1 MRQYSGDDECAL
13 HDFDGRPGPA
23 RELTEAEGGA
33 RAHGWNELRDGAAE
47 AAAASRARGWG
58 RLAWPPPR
66 WPPPNLVVDAW
77 EAKISALARDAE
89 TRVLADIAAADA
101 ADDSATQSAPE
112 TSRSAPAR
120 AASTSWTTLSAATV
134 EANCGA
140 SSPSD
145 ALRLDLAAE
154 NVRDVSAL
162 PDLCPRLRALVLN
175 VNALDTLDGLERL
188 PLLRRLSARHNAI
201 RVPGFVAGGFR
212 ELRALALDGN
222 PLRSLDHLAAA
233 APSLEAFSARAC
245 GLGAAAFAAELATPR
260 LSATLTELHLAGN
273 PLGARGVST
282 LTEKSEFPNLLK
294 LNVSDA
300 RVVYLEGLERC
311 PLLSVLVAT
320 DNRIVRLPE
329 SFRRRRDGSG
339 SGACPP
345 GGGAHAALREL
356 RLDRNRLEE
365 IPDLWLPSLT
375 SLHARENRVRRI
387 GDLGGAPHLAVLD
400 VAFNRV
406 GDVPGA
412 PPLRPAFDVA
422 TAPRLE
428 RLALNDNPV
437 AAVEGYPDELFPF
450 LRELREVDGA
460 SVPREA
466 IVAATDALARDT
478 PLLAE
483 TLGEAL
489 ERRRARATVA
499 SRDEDRIA
507 KDAPMIAESVGTE
520 ELEAMSRVRWEARL
534 ASDRQALRRAR
545 KHLARVDDAA
555 AAAAA
560 GTTADRRDND
570 ALVVR
575 LEDVPDARERETP
588 NARSRRVD
596 VDSDEDDANAVPED
610 VAGGRV
616 ESSGNADAFAGDS
629 VALSPPPG
637 EAGALLLATMP
648 PPPGPAPGARAS
660 DVDDARWAHHAWR
673 MATSRVVDAV
683 VAAAAASDWRLDDAA
698 TEGEE
703 ILDPDAKV
711 SAAAREAARAAVAA
725 VVDYDPEQFQDVVV
739 KSGGNEPSTRDD
751 AAANAAATTIQ
762 TGWRAGRARAAARRT
777 EARRAAATTVQAA
790 WRGSRTRREEAS
802 RRRIEARARAEAKTR
817 ALAKARAEAEAKAL
831 AEAEAK
837 TRALAK
843 ARAEAEAKALA
854 EAEAKTRALAEAKA
868 EAEAK
873 TRALAE
879 AKARV
884 PVESS
889 AAVAIQSS
897 WRGWSVRRRFARARA
912 AARFDDDNDDDF
924 AGVEEAFYAPPA
936 NLDLDDVDL
945 DFDLDLDATAGVAS
959 LASSSTLGEIF
970 RDAATTEVATTATA
984 EASASSSSSS
994 RRGKEWAH
1002 LLPRASAED
1011 WPMSRLASSSAESR
1025 GGDDSEAGSSA
1036 RAMERKLEEAA
1047 SDWGLRERGPAAEAF
1062 YRNRAKLLKQEQRR
1076 KEREA
1081 LKDPLKRV
1089 RRFHRVAAGTAAAN
1103 AAGPGS
1109 AANAAASAARRAK
1122 FDSGGSGSSRTT
1134 TDAARRGTAFEFV
1147 GSGSGSGS
1155 AFGSA
1160 FGSGSALLSRDFAAD
1175 ATTTRRRIVYTP
1187 PAMAET
1193 GSKTGRSSGRTH
1205 GGSAVRRERGESREM
1220 GRGRREGARR

>member
-1 MRQYSGDDECAL
+1 M
-13 HDFDGRPGPA
+13 
-23 RELTEAEGGA
+23 TEAEGGA

-89 TRVLADIAAADA
+89 TRALADIAAADA

-145 ALRLDLAAE
+145 ARRLDLAAE

-320 DNRIVRLPE
+320 ENRIVRLPE

-375 SLHARENRVRRI
+375 NLHARENRVRRI

-450 LRELREVDGA
+450 LREIREVDGA

-483 TLGEAL
+483 TLKEAL
-489 ERRRARATVA
+489 ERRRAR
-499 SRDEDRIA
+499 RKDENRIA

-520 ELEAMSRVRWEARL
+520 KLEAMSRARWEARL
-534 ASDRQALRRAR
+534 ASDRQALVRAR
-545 KHLARVDDAA
+545 KHLARVDDDD
-555 AAAAA
+555 AAA
-560 GTTADRRDND
+560 GTTADRRDNDRRDND

-802 RRRIEARARAEAKTR
+802 RRRIEARE
-817 ALAKARAEAEAKAL
+817 
-831 AEAEAK
+831 
-837 TRALAK
+837 
-843 ARAEAEAKALA
+843 
-854 EAEAKTRALAEAKA
+854 
-868 EAEAK
+868 
-873 TRALAE
+873 
-879 AKARV
+879 
-884 PVESS
+884 
-889 AAVAIQSS
+889 
-897 WRGWSVRRRFARARA
+897 RGRRRRRE
-912 AARFDDDNDDDF
+912 RWRRRERRRRRRRERRRRRWRRRRRRRERWRRRRR
-924 AGVEEAFYAPPA
+924 G
-936 NLDLDDVDL
+936 
-945 DFDLDLDATAGVAS
+945 
-959 LASSSTLGEIF
+959 
-970 RDAATTEVATTATA
+970 
-984 EASASSSSSS
+984 SSSS
-994 RRGKEWAH
+994 RPRLWRSNRLGADGASDAASLALARRRDSTTTTTTISPAWRKPSTRPPRTSISTTSTSTSISTWTR
-1002 LLPRASAED
+1002 PRAWLRSRPHQRSERFSGTPRRLRLRRRQLLRLRRRRPHRPAEGRNGRISYRARLRRIGRCRV
-1011 WPMSRLASSSAESR
+1011 SRVRAPSRAEVTIRRLDRARARWSGNSRRRRAIGVYESEVPPRRRFTATAPSSSN
-1025 GGDDSEAGSSA
+1025 
-1036 RAMERKLEEAA
+1036 
-1047 SDWGLRERGPAAEAF
+1047 
-1062 YRNRAKLLKQEQRR
+1062 RNRG
-1076 KEREA
+1076 ERNG
-1081 LKDPLKRV
+1081 R
-1089 RRFHRVAAGTAAAN
+1089 H
-1103 AAGPGS
+1103 
-1109 AANAAASAARRAK
+1109 
-1122 FDSGGSGSSRTT
+1122 
-1134 TDAARRGTAFEFV
+1134 
-1147 GSGSGSGS
+1147 
-1155 AFGSA
+1155 
-1160 FGSGSALLSRDFAAD
+1160 
-1175 ATTTRRRIVYTP
+1175 
-1187 PAMAET
+1187 
-1193 GSKTGRSSGRTH
+1193 SKIR
-1205 GGSAVRRERGESREM
+1205 
-1220 GRGRREGARR
+1220 

>member
-1 MRQYSGDDECAL
+1 M
-13 HDFDGRPGPA
+13 
-23 RELTEAEGGA
+23 
-33 RAHGWNELRDGAAE
+33 
-47 AAAASRARGWG
+47 
-58 RLAWPPPR
+58 
-66 WPPPNLVVDAW
+66 
-77 EAKISALARDAE
+77 
-89 TRVLADIAAADA
+89 
-101 ADDSATQSAPE
+101 
-112 TSRSAPAR
+112 
-120 AASTSWTTLSAATV
+120 
-134 EANCGA
+134 
-140 SSPSD
+140 
-145 ALRLDLAAE
+145 
-154 NVRDVSAL
+154 
-162 PDLCPRLRALVLN
+162 
-175 VNALDTLDGLERL
+175 
-188 PLLRRLSARHNAI
+188 
-201 RVPGFVAGGFR
+201 
-212 ELRALALDGN
+212 
-222 PLRSLDHLAAA
+222 
-233 APSLEAFSARAC
+233 
-245 GLGAAAFAAELATPR
+245 
-260 LSATLTELHLAGN
+260 
-273 PLGARGVST
+273 
-282 LTEKSEFPNLLK
+282 
-294 LNVSDA
+294 
-300 RVVYLEGLERC
+300 
-311 PLLSVLVAT
+311 
-320 DNRIVRLPE
+320 
-329 SFRRRRDGSG
+329 
-339 SGACPP
+339 
-345 GGGAHAALREL
+345 
-356 RLDRNRLEE
+356 
-365 IPDLWLPSLT
+365 
-375 SLHARENRVRRI
+375 
-387 GDLGGAPHLAVLD
+387 
-400 VAFNRV
+400 
-406 GDVPGA
+406 
-412 PPLRPAFDVA
+412 
-422 TAPRLE
+422 
-428 RLALNDNPV
+428 
-437 AAVEGYPDELFPF
+437 
-450 LRELREVDGA
+450 
-460 SVPREA
+460 
-466 IVAATDALARDT
+466 
-478 PLLAE
+478 
-483 TLGEAL
+483 
-489 ERRRARATVA
+489 
-499 SRDEDRIA
+499 
-507 KDAPMIAESVGTE
+507 
-520 ELEAMSRVRWEARL
+520 
-534 ASDRQALRRAR
+534 
-545 KHLARVDDAA
+545 
-555 AAAAA
+555 
-560 GTTADRRDND
+560 
-570 ALVVR
+570 R

-637 EAGALLLATMP
+637 GRLARCCWRRCRRRPVRRLAFGRPTSTTRDGRTTRGEWRRLASSTPSSP
-648 PPPGPAPGARAS
+648 PPSPRTG
-660 DVDDARWAHHAWR
+660 
-673 MATSRVVDAV
+673 
-683 VAAAAASDWRLDDAA
+683 DWTTHDG
-698 TEGEE
+698 GEE

-817 ALAKARAEAEAKAL
+817 ALAKARAEAEAKAR
-831 AEAEAK
+831 AEAK
-837 TRALAK
+837 TL
-843 ARAEAEAKALA
+843 
-854 EAEAKTRALAEAKA
+854 A

-884 PVESS
+884 LVESS

-924 AGVEEAFYAPPA
+924 AGVEEAFYAPPR
-936 NLDLDDVDL
+936 
-945 DFDLDLDATAGVAS
+945 TS
-959 LASSSTLGEIF
+959 ISTTSTSTSISTWTRPRAWLRSRPHQRSERFSGTP
-970 RDAATTEVATTATA
+970 RRLRLRRRQLLRLRRRRPHRPA
-984 EASASSSSSS
+984 E
-994 RRGKEWAH
+994 GKEWAH

-1025 GGDDSEAGSSA
+1025 GGDDSEVGSSA

-1109 AANAAASAARRAK
+1109 AANAAASAARRK
-1122 FDSGGSGSSRTT
+1122 SDSGASGSSRTT
-1134 TDAARRGTAFEFV
+1134 TDAVRRGTAFEFV

-1193 GSKTGRSSGRTH
+1193 GSKTGRSSGRTR

>member
-1 MRQYSGDDECAL
+1 M
-13 HDFDGRPGPA
+13 
-23 RELTEAEGGA
+23 TEAEGGA

-89 TRVLADIAAADA
+89 TRALADIAAADA

-145 ALRLDLAAE
+145 ARRLDLAAE

-375 SLHARENRVRRI
+375 NLHARENRVRRI

-450 LRELREVDGA
+450 LREIREVDGA

-483 TLGEAL
+483 TLKEAL
-489 ERRRARATVA
+489 ERRRAR
-499 SRDEDRIA
+499 RKDENRIA

-520 ELEAMSRVRWEARL
+520 KLEAMSRARWEARL
-534 ASDRQALRRAR
+534 ASDRQALVRAR

-555 AAAAA
+555 AAA
-560 GTTADRRDND
+560 GTTADRRDNDRRDND

-817 ALAKARAEAEAKAL
+817 ALAKARAEAEAKAR
-831 AEAEAK
+831 AEAK
-837 TRALAK
+837 TR
-843 ARAEAEAKALA
+843 
-854 EAEAKTRALAEAKA
+854 A

-884 PVESS
+884 LVESS

-1025 GGDDSEAGSSA
+1025 GGDDSEVGSSA

-1122 FDSGGSGSSRTT
+1122 SDSGASGSSRTT
-1134 TDAARRGTAFEFV
+1134 TDAVRRGTAFEFV

-1193 GSKTGRSSGRTH
+1193 GSKTGRSSGRTR